1 VTPCMFALGS
11 GARFIARGIDVHKNL
26 PEVLKAA
33 HAHRGASFVEIYQN
47 CVVYNDDVF
56 AGFTE
61 RDVASDKQLW
71 LKAGEKMLF
80 AGGTKGLALD
90 VENLRLKVVPGDDP
104 AVIVHDPKN
113 KGIAAM
119 LIEMPDSFPVAL
131 GVIYEDP
138 APTFEGAV
146 IEQNKAAA
154 SGKQPD
160 LQKLVS
166 KGQTWMVEKEP
177 HKL

>member
-1 VTPCMFALGS
+1 
-11 GARFIARGIDVHKNL
+11 L

-61 RDVASDKQLW
+61 RSVAGEKQLW

-80 AGGTKGLALD
+80 ANVEKGLALD
-90 VENLRLKVVPGDDP
+90 AKHLRLKVVAGDDP
-104 AVIVHDPKN
+104 SVIVHDPKN

-119 LIEMPDSFPVAL
+119 LIEMPQGFPVAL

-138 APTFEGAV
+138 APTFESAV
-146 IEQNKAAA
+146 IEQNRAAG
-154 SGKQPD
+154 SGKTAD
-160 LQKLVS
+160 LQALVS
-166 KGQTWMVEKEP
+166 KGQTWQVEKEP